1 MGSEW
6 KRNQSI
12 CIVSFVFSSLFALA
26 FSSSHTSTSTPV
38 VVVVVVVVWLAISAR
53 RARCDFLSLSP
64 LPSSLP
70 SSLPPPLVL
79 SCPQIKKPDTRV
91 MFAARGS
98 GVFAEKEKKKK
109 EEEEKANIDG

>member
-1 MGSEW
+1 MNAKWEANGSET
-6 KRNQSI
+6 NQHI
-12 CIVSFVFSSLFALA
+12 CIVSFVFSSLFALS

-38 VVVVVVVVWLAISAR
+38 IVVVVLLDISVR

-79 SCPQIKKPDTRV
+79 SCPQIKKPDTCV
-91 MFAARGS
+91 MFAARDS
-98 GVFAEKEKKKK
+98 GVFAEKEKK
-109 EEEEKANIDG
+109 EE